1 MILALPVLMGVLAFG
16 PPDEV
21 LTPTQPQAGEP
32 AIAPAQ
38 IDAERAGRAGPER
51 LPTEPPAPTPVD
63 QPEPEPSLPS
73 WQDDAAPSEE
83 PGEGPS
89 ESPSERPEEPTAIA
103 DWTTP
108 VDPTYVADPIDS
120 GDPGPR
126 KGWGL
131 IGAAGG
137 MFGGMVLSQLF
148 TGLGCTDVYC
158 GTRGWPWR
166 AMGLA
171 TVGLAGSGGW
181 VVGQRLAWEQREGIR
196 PVRSP
201 TGRRAAGWSL
211 FALGLAGMIA
221 DTALYQ
227 LCYDGQR
234 GAYFEQEGFRYSCS
248 PVISV
253 VTLDLSTLV
262 GATGLG
268 LALSAEGQRRAAASF
283 SLSPWGGRGQ
293 AGLSLSGRF

>member
-1 MILALPVLMGVLAFG
+1 MILALPVLAGVLAFG

-21 LTPTQPQAGEP
+21 LTPTQPQVGER

-38 IDAERAGRAGPER
+38 IDAERAGPEP
-51 LPTEPPAPTPVD
+51 LPSEPPAPTPVD
-63 QPEPEPSLPS
+63 PPEPGPEPGLPS
-73 WQDDAAPSEE
+73 WQDQVGPNGGPNEVAPSE
-83 PGEGPS
+83 GP
-89 ESPSERPEEPTAIA
+89 EQPTPIA

-108 VDPTYVADPIDS
+108 VDPTYVADPIAS
-120 GDPGPR
+120 VDPAERGPR

-131 IGAAGG
+131 IGVAGG

-148 TGLGCTDVYC
+148 TGLGCSDVYC

-171 TVGLAGSGGW
+171 TYGFAGGGGW
-181 VVGQRLAWEQREGIR
+181 VVGQRLAWEQAEGIR
-196 PVRSP
+196 PVRSS
-201 TGRRAAGWSL
+201 TSRRAAGWSL
-211 FALGLAGMIA
+211 FALGLAGMIT

-248 PVISV
+248 PVVSV

-268 LALSAEGQRRAAASF
+268 LALSAEGQRKASASF
-283 SLSPWGGRGQ
+283 AVAPWGGRGQ